1 MSYPIAPFPMTLSD
15 FQGHLSIASFLNA
28 IFRTVMQVQ
37 LCNRWEDFNR
47 ERRAVPHSGL
57 LFMKYE

>member
-1 MSYPIAPFPMTLSD
+1 MTLSD